1 MRRLAATV
9 LIGAMALAMSAGV
22 SSPAVAGGKH
32 HGYGYHGGYGYS
44 GYGYR
49 GYGYSGYGYRG
60 HGYYGHGYWGPA
72 VAVGVAGLVVGWM
85 LHDAAHYAPPPRV
98 VYVPAPRV
106 VYVPAPRTVYVPASV
121 GSAGP
126 PARARLLPPGC
137 LMIREYQT
145 QLTVGGRQVEAYGD
159 ACLQADGS
167 WRRLAPRLVP
177 E

>member
-22 SSPAVAGGKH
+22 SGPAVAGGKH
-32 HGYGYHGGYGYS
+32 HGYGGYGHGYS
-44 GYGYR
+44 GHGYR
-49 GYGYSGYGYRG
+49 GY
-60 HGYYGHGYWGPA
+60 GYYGHGYWGPA
-72 VAVGVAGLVVGWM
+72 VVVGVAGLFVGWM

-98 VYVPAPRV
+98 VYVPAPR
-106 VYVPAPRTVYVPASV
+106 AVYVPASV

-126 PARARLLPPGC
+126 PARARPLPPGC

-145 QLTVGGRQVEAYGD
+145 RLTVGGRQVEAYGD